1 MTTAAVSVSVWYVTG
16 QGATHFFLIPEALS
30 RLKIKGLRVA
40 SFHSLGSSFI
50 SQPHI
55 SLSIALPWDSLV
67 GIHVHEAARTF
78 QDGCRPPGPGW
89 SWRAGAL
96 SLRSPPQLV
105 PESGASSTWRQRSA
119 HPVQTGDRHTHSRPH
134 PQIQTT

>member
-55 SLSIALPWDSLV
+55 SLAIALPWDSLV

-105 PESGASSTWRQRSA
+105 PESGASSTWRRRSA
-119 HPVQTGDRHTHSRPH
+119 HPV
-134 PQIQTT
+134 